1 MNITKKDNAPLT
13 INFWILSAAAI
24 ITFIALISGFIF
36 LNTTRRSLNKKMI
49 EAKEATRPAEL
60 SITVLQDSACT
71 ECNSLQPLIDNIK
84 KANVKITAEKTIEA
98 ATAESQELIAK
109 YKIAKLPSM
118 IVSGELDK
126 EKTLT
131 DLWSKLGEIKDGV
144 FVLTQVGAPYLLV
157 STGEVKGRVKLIML
171 TDKDCKTCY
180 DVTNHESVLSR
191 YGVPTTDQKVVEASF
206 ADGKEL
212 ISKYQIKLLPTIIL
226 SGDLEAYPALKS
238 VWSSVGTIEKDGTYV
253 FREGVKQMGAYKDL
267 ATNQIIEPKTDKK

>member
-1 MNITKKDNAPLT
+1 MNTTKKDNSSLT
-13 INFWILSAAAI
+13 VNFWILATAAI
-24 ITFIALISGFIF
+24 ITFFALIAGFVF
-36 LNTTRRSLNKKMI
+36 LNTARQSLNKKMA
-49 EAKEATRPAEL
+49 ETKEAARPAEL

-84 KANVKITAEKTIEA
+84 KANVKITAEKSIEA
-98 ATAESQELIAK
+98 ATAEGQELIAK
-109 YKIAKLPSM
+109 HKIAKLPSL
-118 IVSGELDK
+118 IVSGELKK
-126 EKTLT
+126 EKKLEE
-131 DLWSKLGEIKDGV
+131 LWSKLGEIKDGV
-144 FVLTQVGAPYLLV
+144 FVLSQVGAPYLLV

-212 ISKYQIKLLPTIIL
+212 ISKYKIKLLPTIIL

-238 VWSSVGTIEKDGTYV
+238 VWSGVGTIEKDGSYV
-253 FREGVKQMGAYKDL
+253 FRDGVKQMGAYKDL
-267 ATNQIIEPKTDKK
+267 ATNQIIEPKTDK